1 MADIDAALV
10 RDSESV
16 HRWFASRHNLWG
28 RNSLSDDLT
37 ETLARFCQV
46 VGKTP
51 DEMIDDCLR
60 PGKDREVFTLRTR
73 ARRKYIE
80 EIEQFESKSGSRDQ
94 ANVVRSFFIH
104 NGVAMNPSILA

>member
-1 MADIDAALV
+1 MAEIDVALI
-10 RDSESV
+10 RESESV

-28 RNSLSDDLT
+28 RKSLTDDLT
-37 ETLARFCQV
+37 QTLATFCQSIE
-46 VGKTP
+46 KTP

-60 PGKDREVFTLRTR
+60 AGKDREVFTLRTR
-73 ARRKYIE
+73 ARRRYIDQ
-80 EIEQFESKSGSRDQ
+80 IDQFEKVSGSRDQ